1 MKDRR
6 RYSFTT
12 LPVYEDLSKYTIPH
26 TPEKFSAEEKRHLTP
41 FFTNLDKPIFVLKNL
56 PEEVAGALSSRYSRA
71 TKTMRR
77 MFLDE
82 YIRAIVKPESQKNW
96 TEMTAKEKRE
106 ALETKKAFLEYVDFF
121 HEKGGFDKVV
131 NVQRGRKFFDKWL
144 ADYGDDSIAEMG
156 GIHLCIEGLS
166 NIATREMVDK
176 RVGLSIIEKSTRY
189 VQFWEKRADGQY
201 QYIIPG
207 EVQGTR
213 YERKYIEVMDG
224 LFNTYA
230 SIAEPYLEYIKKRY
244 PKGDDETDSSFLRSR
259 SAKRFDDIRDLL
271 PFATQTFFA
280 MYGNGRSFEDLVNR
294 LIDHEVGEVRY
305 WGKEMAVELKKIV
318 PSFVTRPE
326 TPRGAEVQI
335 YRSNIEKLRSLIGE
349 KVVRK
354 TKKGI
359 QNFRWVN
366 LITHTHHPDVEVLA
380 AYLFPGVGHVSLSEI
395 KRQIKSLPKI
405 KRRELLAQI
414 LKERA
419 FSRPQAE
426 RFRDR
431 FKKVPRAFE
440 NASFLFELWGR
451 AGDYRDLHR
460 HRQTSQER
468 QRFTINWGYDLEK
481 EVTESKFLPKI
492 IKAYRQAEKLFRSLQ
507 KDRPELAQYVVP
519 FGYLQ
524 HWYMN
529 LTAREIYWMV
539 ELRTGPQG
547 REHYRQICQ
556 DIARLAKKSAPSLF
570 QGLMVD
576 AKSYAL
582 ARRESEKKI
591 ETKKK
596 TLGML

>member
-1 MKDRR
+1 MKDTR
-6 RYSFTT
+6 RYSFTK
-12 LPVYEDLSKYTIPH
+12 LPVQEDLSKYAIPYR
-26 TPEKFSAEEKRHLTP
+26 PERFTAEEKRYLTP

-82 YIRAIVKPESQKNW
+82 YIGPIIKPESQKNW
-96 TEMTAKEKRE
+96 DVMSLHEKRE
-106 ALETKKAFLEYVDFF
+106 AQETKKAFLEYIDFF
-121 HEKGGFDKVV
+121 HKKGGFDKVV

-166 NIATREMVDK
+166 NIATRELVDK

-189 VQFWEKRADGQY
+189 VQFWEKRPDGEY
-201 QYIIPG
+201 QYVVPG
-207 EVQGTR
+207 EIRGTK
-213 YERKYIEVMDG
+213 YEKKYKKVVDS
-224 LFNTYA
+224 LFQTYA
-230 SIAEPYLEYIKKRY
+230 LIAESYLEYVKKKY
-244 PKGDDETDSSFLRSR
+244 PKGEDETDSSFLRSR

-271 PFATQTFFA
+271 PFATQTYFA
-280 MYGNGRSFEDLVNR
+280 MYGNGRSFEDLINR

-305 WGKEMAVELKKIV
+305 WGKEMASELKKIV

-335 YRSNIEKLRSLIGE
+335 YRSNIEKLRGLMGE
-349 KVVRK
+349 KIIRK
-354 TKKGI
+354 TKAGQKSR
-359 QNFRWVN
+359 RWVN
-366 LITHTHHPDVEVLA
+366 LVTHTSHPDVEVLA
-380 AYLFPGVGHVSLSEI
+380 AYLFPAVEHVSMSEM
-395 KRQIKSLPKI
+395 KRQLKLLPKK
-405 KRRELLAQI
+405 KRGELLRQI

-419 FSRPQAE
+419 FGRHEAE

-440 NASFLFELWGR
+440 NASFLYEVWGR

-468 QRFTINWGYDLEK
+468 QRFTVVWGFDLEK
-481 EVTESKFLPKI
+481 EVLESKFLPQ
-492 IKAYRQAEKLFRSLQ
+492 IKKVYAQAENLFKALQ
-507 KDRPELAQYVVP
+507 KNRPDIAQYVVP

-556 DIARLAKKSAPSLF
+556 DIARLAKKVSPLLF
-570 QGLMVD
+570 QLLLVD
-576 AKSYAL
+576 TGSYAL
-582 ARRESEKKI
+582 SRRESEKKI
-591 ETKKK
+591 EKKK
-596 TLGML
+596 KALGGI